1 MYLKFSRQEIRELSI
16 SVLVLILAFSI
27 VLSGGI
33 LGLKN
38 ANILITVITACVAII
53 PAFVLHEMSH
63 KYVAQMFGCW
73 SEFRYWLFGLGFAL
87 MTSFFGMLFTAPGAV
102 YIKSKNNITIKQ
114 NGLIALAGP
123 STNIFLAL
131 LFMTIGVLFK
141 SDIAMFAMYIN
152 LFLAGFNMIPFDPLD
167 GSKIWPWDKKIFVI
181 VWITLI
187 AIVLVIIF

>member
-1 MYLKFSRQEIRELSI
+1 MYLKFSRQEIKELSI
-16 SVLVLILAFSI
+16 SVFVLILAFTI

-38 ANILITVITACVAII
+38 ANVLLALITACVAII
-53 PAFVLHEMSH
+53 PAFVLHEMAH
-63 KYVAQMFGCW
+63 KYVAQIFGCW

-87 MTSFFGMLFTAPGAV
+87 MTSFFGMLFAAPGAV
-102 YIKSKNNITIKQ
+102 YIKGKNITTKQ

-131 LFMTIGVLFK
+131 LFMTISVLFK

-167 GSKIWPWDKKIFVI
+167 GSKIWPWNKKIFVI

-187 AIVLVIIF
+187 AIVLMVIF